1 MIAEVWAGLL
11 LGIAGVV
18 ATNVD
23 NFLVLVGVFG
33 TRSGSRTAV
42 RLGFCVGALILL
54 VISLIFSFIGELIPI
69 RFLGYLG
76 VIPISMG
83 VLELSRQDSST
94 ARAQSRSGPASQG
107 FTKSVVTVSILTLAG
122 GTDTFAVIAPLLAE
136 SQSIAVAAIC
146 SGYVIAVIGIPAL
159 LAQAVSHLAFGG
171 EAGGAGPER
180 PRILERLQP
189 GRRGRLLSLSAEDH
203 YVRVRG
209 EALERALADREQI
222 GLARRSDRRVQRLGR
237 HHHELHR
244 VVREHLQTFLLEN
257 AILQINRFHE
267 AGRHFHKALHFSHFI
282 GNIIGN

>member
-146 SGYVIAVIGIPAL
+146 SGYVIAVIGIAAL
-159 LAQAVSHLAFGG
+159 LGQAVSHPAFVNPLRRY
-171 EAGGAGPER
+171 GPKIG
-180 PRILERLQP
+180 PVVMILIGIYILLNTATDSFP
-189 GRRGRLLSLSAEDH
+189 GP
-203 YVRVRG
+203 
-209 EALERALADREQI
+209 
-222 GLARRSDRRVQRLGR
+222 
-237 HHHELHR
+237 
-244 VVREHLQTFLLEN
+244 
-257 AILQINRFHE
+257 
-267 AGRHFHKALHFSHFI
+267 
-282 GNIIGN
+282 

>member
-122 GTDTFAVIAPLLAE
+122 GTDTFAVIAPLLAGDRSMDE
-136 SQSIAVAAIC
+136 GQKSREEQS
-146 SGYVIAVIGIPAL
+146 
-159 LAQAVSHLAFGG
+159 
-171 EAGGAGPER
+171 
-180 PRILERLQP
+180 
-189 GRRGRLLSLSAEDH
+189 
-203 YVRVRG
+203 
-209 EALERALADREQI
+209 
-222 GLARRSDRRVQRLGR
+222 
-237 HHHELHR
+237 
-244 VVREHLQTFLLEN
+244 
-257 AILQINRFHE
+257 
-267 AGRHFHKALHFSHFI
+267 
-282 GNIIGN
+282 